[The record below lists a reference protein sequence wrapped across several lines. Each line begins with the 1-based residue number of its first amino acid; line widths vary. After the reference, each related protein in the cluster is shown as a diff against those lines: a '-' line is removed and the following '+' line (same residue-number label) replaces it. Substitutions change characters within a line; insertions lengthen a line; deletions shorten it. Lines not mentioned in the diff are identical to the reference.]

1 MSNNLLSDA
10 KEFIWE
16 LSKLTTSSEE
26 GETNLFLDEVRNTV
40 TKRGCVDYDEIIEL
54 LGKHSVSQYN
64 EKLATIVSE
73 LNEYYGTQFD

>member
-40 TKRGCVDYDEIIEL
+40 TKRKCVDYDEIIEL
-54 LGKHSVSQYN
+54 LGKYSVSQYN

>member
-10 KEFIWE
+10 KEFIWG

-54 LGKHSVSQYN
+54 LGKYSVSQYN
-64 EKLATIVSE
+64 EKLATVVSE

>member
-1 MSNNLLSDA
+1 MSNNLLPDA

-26 GETNLFLDEVRNTV
+26 GETSLFLDEVRNTV
-40 TKRGCVDYDEIIEL
+40 TKRECVDYDEIIEL
-54 LGKHSVSQYN
+54 LGKYSVSQYN
-64 EKLATIVSE
+64 EKLASIVSE